1 MNTRAW
7 LAISLI
13 IAALAMSPALVLAQ
27 QYIYTNDSIQSNRGN
42 NTATA
47 YSVSP
52 SGTVTPIATYL
63 TGGLG
68 DNGYFFAQVGIA
80 SANTKTHECL
90 FVADGYTND
99 VAGFT
104 IDLSNGTLQAV
115 HGSPYASGGL
125 GGGTGLGL
133 AVSYTSGQ
141 PLLFAG
147 NLTSS
152 TITSFMISSNCT
164 LHAPQTFTV
173 AGPPLALKAT
183 PNGKYLIVSY
193 LSGVG
198 SFQIA
203 SGGGLVELT
212 PPITANGT
220 GQGIDISCD
229 GATAYFGTASN
240 QVVASNISATGKL
253 RMINGF
259 VGAAPSDLDNVL
271 LSADGKTLFV
281 SNAYFPPS
289 SVTTLAVRP
298 GGALTYEGAITLRG
312 GAQALGMAT
321 TPAGD
326 LLFVAES
333 TNSAIGVLQVSGTT
347 LTEVPDSPFPTTGS
361 GNDSLTVNLVAVP
374 GNNCKLR
381 LVN

>member
-1 MNTRAW
+1 MNTTARS
-7 LAISLI
+7 AISLI
-13 IAALAMSPALVLAQ
+13 MAVCALCPTLVLAQ

-47 YSVSP
+47 YSASP

-68 DNGYFFAQVGIA
+68 DNGYYFSQVGIA
-80 SANTKTHECL
+80 SAHTKTHECL

-104 IDLSNGTLQAV
+104 INLSNGTLRAAS
-115 HGSPYASGGL
+115 GSPFASGGL

-147 NLTSS
+147 DLTSS
-152 TITSFMISSNCT
+152 TITSFLIGANCT
-164 LHAPQTFTV
+164 LHAPQIFTV
-173 AGPPLALKAT
+173 AGPPLGLKAT

-193 LSGVG
+193 LGGVG

-229 GATAYFGTASN
+229 GTTAYFGTVRN
-240 QVVASNISATGKL
+240 QVMVSNISSAGKL
-253 RMINGF
+253 RLINEF

-271 LSADGKTLFV
+271 LSADGETLFV

-289 SVTTLAVRP
+289 SVTTLAVSP
-298 GGALTYEGAITLRG
+298 GGALRYEGAITLRG

-321 TPAGD
+321 TLSGD

-347 LTEVPDSPFPTTGS
+347 LTEVPGSPFPTTGS
-361 GNDSLTVNLVAVP
+361 GSDSLTVNLVAVP
-374 GNNCKLR
+374 GKGCK
-381 LVN
+381 